1 MSRRGDVPEPHHA
14 RGSELITC
22 GELFMEELE
31 KQEGKILASYAVR
44 SVDSRGRRHPEK
56 AHPYRTNFQRDR
68 DRIIHSTAFRR
79 LEYKTQV
86 FVNHE
91 GDHYRTRLTHT
102 IEVAQISRSVARALR
117 LNEDLA
123 EAIALVHDLGHTP
136 FGHAGEETLG
146 EILKDHGGF
155 EHNRQTLRVVDLL
168 EEKYPDFP
176 GLNLSYEVREG
187 IMKHET
193 AYDHPIPEE
202 FNPGEK
208 ATLECQLVNLADEVA
223 YHCHDIDDGLSSDIL
238 REEDLRQIALWG
250 NLDKDLKR
258 RHPDL
263 SFDLRRHQLVR
274 MLINFEVSDLLQETE
289 RGIQRYNVKTPLEVR
304 NAGKNVVEFSEETK
318 KLNSELKDFLFDKM
332 YRHYRMIRMADKAKR
347 IITQLFEAY
356 LEDSNQLP
364 PSFRER
370 LKNEDQMQLI
380 CDYIAGMT
388 DRFALQEY
396 KKLFDPFERV

>member
-1 MSRRGDVPEPHHA
+1 MKNLEDQ
-14 RGSELITC
+14 
-22 GELFMEELE
+22 EE
-31 KQEGKILASYAVR
+31 KILAPYAMK
-44 SVDSRGRRHPEK
+44 SRHSKGRRYPEK
-56 AHPYRTNFQRDR
+56 AHPYRTHFQRDR

-86 FVNHE
+86 FVSHE

-102 IEVAQISRSVARALR
+102 MEVAQIARSIARALR

-136 FGHAGEETLG
+136 FGHAGEDTLS
-146 EILKDHGGF
+146 EIMKDHGGF

-168 EEKYPDFP
+168 EEKYPEFP
-176 GLNLSYEVREG
+176 GLNLTYEVREG

-193 AYDHPIPEE
+193 SYDHPIPEE
-202 FNPGEK
+202 FNPEKK
-208 ATLECQLVNLADEVA
+208 ATLECQLVNLADEIA
-223 YHCHDIDDGLSSDIL
+223 YHCHDIDDGLASDIL
-238 REEDLRQIALWG
+238 SEEELNQITLW
-250 NLDKDLKR
+250 NRLNDELEKKYPR
-258 RHPDL
+258 L
-263 SFDLRRHQLVR
+263 SAAQRRHQLVR
-274 MLINFEVSDLLQETE
+274 MLINFEVSDLINETD
-289 RGIQRYNVKTPLEVR
+289 RRIQRDQIKTLEDVRKAKENVTQ
-304 NAGKNVVEFSEETK
+304 FSQVTR
-318 KLNSELKDFLFDKM
+318 KLNSELREFLFEKM

-356 LEDSNQLP
+356 LEDADQLP
-364 PSFRER
+364 PAFRHR
-370 LKNEDQMQLI
+370 FKDEDQMQLI

>member
-1 MSRRGDVPEPHHA
+1 MRNNGFLR
-14 RGSELITC
+14 
-22 GELFMEELE
+22 EELE
-31 KQEGKILASYAVR
+31 EQEEKFLAPYATK
-44 SVDSRGRRHPEK
+44 SSESKGRKYPEED
-56 AHPYRTNFQRDR
+56 HPYRTNFQRDR

-102 IEVAQISRSVARALR
+102 IEVAQISRSIARALR

-136 FGHAGEETLG
+136 FGHAGEETLN
-146 EILKDHGGF
+146 EIMKDHGGF
-155 EHNRQTLRVVDLL
+155 EHNQQTLRVVDLL

-176 GLNLSYEVREG
+176 GLNLTYEVREG

-193 AYDHPIPEE
+193 IYDHPIPEE
-202 FNPGEK
+202 FAPHQQ
-208 ATLECQLVNLADEVA
+208 ATLECQAVNLADEIA
-223 YHCHDIDDGLSSDIL
+223 YHCHDIDDGLASYVL
-238 REEDLRQIALWG
+238 KEEELNQINLWRDLTK
-250 NLDKDLKR
+250 NLEKQYAN
-258 RHPDL
+258 L
-263 SFDLRRHQLVR
+263 SPSQRRHQLVR
-274 MLINFEVSDLLQETE
+274 MLINFEVSDLIEKTT
-289 RGIQRYNVKTPLEVR
+289 RRIQKYQIKTLEDVR
-304 NAGKNVVEFSEETK
+304 NAQTKVVSFSDHTEE
-318 KLNSELKDFLFDKM
+318 LNNELKKFLFERM

-347 IITQLFEAY
+347 IIHQLFEVY
-356 LEDSNQLP
+356 LNNLDQLP
-364 PSFRER
+364 PSFRQR
-370 LKNEDQMQLI
+370 LKDEDKMQLI